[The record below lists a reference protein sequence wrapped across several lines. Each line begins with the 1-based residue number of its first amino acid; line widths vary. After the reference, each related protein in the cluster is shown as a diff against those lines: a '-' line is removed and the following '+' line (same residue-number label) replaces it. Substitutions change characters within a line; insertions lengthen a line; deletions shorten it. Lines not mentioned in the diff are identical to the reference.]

1 MGIVCENN
9 VKTHKVRNMKTLEQH
24 LSQYAEYHRDQR
36 NILTHYF
43 GIPLIVFAVLS
54 LLSRPMFFISY
65 PIFGEL
71 IVNPALLAW
80 LAGNAFYLKLDRRL
94 GLTMVVLTGA
104 LLMGANMLAM
114 LDTFVWLSTSIGIFV
129 GGWVLQF
136 IGHYYEGKKPAFVDD
151 LMGLV
156 IGPLFVV
163 AELSFQLGLRR
174 ELQARVESTAG
185 PVH

>member
-1 MGIVCENN
+1 
-9 VKTHKVRNMKTLEQH
+9 MKTLQQH

-54 LLSRPMFFISY
+54 LLCRPMLFLTL
-65 PIFGEL
+65 PVVGDVV
-71 IVNPALLAW
+71 VNPALLVW
-80 LAGNAFYLKLDRRL
+80 LAGNVFYLKLDIRL
-94 GLTMVVLTGA
+94 GMTMVVLTGTL
-104 LLMGANMLAM
+104 LLMANTLAM
-114 LDTFVWLSTSIGIFV
+114 TSTFVWLSASIGIFV

-136 IGHYYEGKKPAFVDD
+136 VGHYYEGKKPAFVDD
-151 LMGLV
+151 VMGLV

-174 ELQARVESTAG
+174 ELQAQVESVAG